1 MGILGQFQD
10 GFPSVPLILA
20 VQHAHDQQHSRF
32 VFVREIPVLQ
42 KFSFVMISSVLA
54 S

>member
-20 VQHAHDQQHSRF
+20 VQSTHDQQHSRF
-32 VFVREIPVLQ
+32 VFVHEIPVLE
-42 KFSFVMISSVLA
+42 KFSFAMFLLC
-54 S
+54 

>member
-20 VQHAHDQQHSRF
+20 VRHAHDQQHSRF
-32 VFVREIPVLQ
+32 MLAREIPALE
-42 KFSFVMISSVLA
+42 KFSSVMLFSVLA